1 MTRTGKVGVGFIG
14 AGMISEQYLTNL
26 TRFPDVEVVRI
37 GDIDTDRAAASAA
50 KWGVAASGTGDDVL
64 ADPDVEIVVNLTLP
78 ATHVEVS
85 TAALR
90 AGKHVWSEKPI
101 GVDRESAAGLVALA
115 ESLGLGLGIAPDT
128 VLGSGWQTAKRAI
141 EAGAIGTPLTAV
153 TSFQWQGPDVF
164 HPNASFLYAKGAGPL
179 FDMGPYYFTALV
191 HLLGPIA
198 SVVATGSRSR
208 DTRQLV
214 VGPNAGQEFPVEVP
228 THLSVLTSF
237 EQGGNAQSLLSF
249 DTPLFRHGV
258 FEVNGTEGT
267 IVLPDPNTFGGGTRS
282 ASHDRWV
289 QMSRSRSSRSG
300 RPSSTRSPPRAAA
313 SACSTWRGRSVA
325 EARTSRRARSGT
337 TSSTRWSR
345 WRSPS
350 SAVRSST
357 SSRPSL
363 RSRPCR
369 RTSTPSLPRSTRWP
383 PGSDDRGGPR
393 RRFLH
398 DAPAAC
404 RPCRWGEA
412 LLTSAAR
419 GT

>member
-1 MTRTGKVGVGFIG
+1 MTRTGRVGVGFIG

-26 TRFPDVEVVRI
+26 TTFPDVEVVRI
-37 GDIDTDRAAASAA
+37 GDIDTERAAASAA
-50 KWGVAASGTGDDVL
+50 KWGIPASGTGDEVL
-64 ADPDVEIVVNLTLP
+64 TDPDVEIVVNLTLP

-115 ESLGLGLGIAPDT
+115 DELGLRLGIAPDT
-128 VLGSGWQTAKRAI
+128 VLGTGWQTAKRAI

-191 HLLGPIA
+191 HLLGPVA

-208 DTRQLV
+208 ETRQLV

-267 IVLPDPNTFGGGTRS
+267 IVLPDPNTFGGGHPIRIARPLGTDVSFPIEQAWETLSDEEPTVGRGLGVLDMARAIRGGGAHIATGEVGYHVLDTMVAVEES
-282 ASHDRWV
+282 VARRAFVEVASTVAPIASLPEDFD
-289 QMSRSRSSRSG
+289 
-300 RPSSTRSPPRAAA
+300 PLAATLEGA
-313 SACSTWRGRSVA
+313 SATV
-325 EARTSRRARSGT
+325 
-337 TSSTRWSR
+337 
-345 WRSPS
+345 
-350 SAVRSST
+350 
-357 SSRPSL
+357 
-363 RSRPCR
+363 
-369 RTSTPSLPRSTRWP
+369 
-383 PGSDDRGGPR
+383 
-393 RRFLH
+393 
-398 DAPAAC
+398 
-404 RPCRWGEA
+404 
-412 LLTSAAR
+412 
-419 GT
+419 

>member
-1 MTRTGKVGVGFIG
+1 MTRTGRVGIGFIG

-26 TRFPDVEVVRI
+26 TTFPDVEVVRI
-37 GDIDTDRAAASAA
+37 GDIDTERAAASAA
-50 KWGVAASGTGDDVL
+50 KWGIPASGTGDEVL
-64 ADPDVEIVVNLTLP
+64 TDPDVEIVVNLTLP

-115 ESLGLGLGIAPDT
+115 DELGLRLGIAPDT
-128 VLGSGWQTAKRAI
+128 VLGTGWQTAKRAI

-191 HLLGPIA
+191 HLLGPVA

-214 VGPNAGQEFPVEVP
+214 VGPNAGQDFPVEVP

-267 IVLPDPNTFGGGTRS
+267 IVLPDPNTFGGGHPIRIARPLGTDVSFPIEQEWETLSDEEPTVGRGLGVLDMARAIRGGGAHIATGEVGYHVLDTMVAVEES
-282 ASHDRWV
+282 VARRAFVDVASTVAPIASLPEDFD
-289 QMSRSRSSRSG
+289 
-300 RPSSTRSPPRAAA
+300 PLAATLEGA
-313 SACSTWRGRSVA
+313 SATV
-325 EARTSRRARSGT
+325 
-337 TSSTRWSR
+337 
-345 WRSPS
+345 
-350 SAVRSST
+350 
-357 SSRPSL
+357 
-363 RSRPCR
+363 
-369 RTSTPSLPRSTRWP
+369 
-383 PGSDDRGGPR
+383 
-393 RRFLH
+393 
-398 DAPAAC
+398 
-404 RPCRWGEA
+404 
-412 LLTSAAR
+412 
-419 GT
+419 

>member
-1 MTRTGKVGVGFIG
+1 MTRTGRVGIGFIG

-26 TRFPDVEVVRI
+26 TTFPDVEVVRI
-37 GDIDTDRAAASAA
+37 GDIDTERAAASAA
-50 KWGVAASGTGDDVL
+50 KWGIPASGTGDEVL
-64 ADPDVEIVVNLTLP
+64 TDPDVEIVVNLTLP

-115 ESLGLGLGIAPDT
+115 DELGLRLGIAPDT
-128 VLGSGWQTAKRAI
+128 VLGTGWQTAKRAI

-191 HLLGPIA
+191 HLLGPVA

-267 IVLPDPNTFGGGTRS
+267 IVLPDPNTFGGGHPIRIARPLGTDVSFPIEQEWETLSDEEPTVGRGLGVLDMARAIRGGGPHIATGEVGYHVLDTMVAVEES
-282 ASHDRWV
+282 VARRVFVEVASTVAPIASLPEDFD
-289 QMSRSRSSRSG
+289 
-300 RPSSTRSPPRAAA
+300 PLAATLVGA
-313 SACSTWRGRSVA
+313 SATV
-325 EARTSRRARSGT
+325 
-337 TSSTRWSR
+337 
-345 WRSPS
+345 
-350 SAVRSST
+350 
-357 SSRPSL
+357 
-363 RSRPCR
+363 
-369 RTSTPSLPRSTRWP
+369 
-383 PGSDDRGGPR
+383 
-393 RRFLH
+393 
-398 DAPAAC
+398 
-404 RPCRWGEA
+404 
-412 LLTSAAR
+412 
-419 GT
+419 

>member
-1 MTRTGKVGVGFIG
+1 MTGTGRVGIGFIG

-26 TRFPDVEVVRI
+26 TTFPDVEVVRI
-37 GDIDTDRAAASAA
+37 GDIDTERAAASAA
-50 KWGVAASGTGDDVL
+50 KWGIPASGTGDEVL
-64 ADPDVEIVVNLTLP
+64 TDPDVEIVVNLTLP

-115 ESLGLGLGIAPDT
+115 DELGLRLGIAPDT
-128 VLGSGWQTAKRAI
+128 VLGTGWQTAKRAI

-191 HLLGPIA
+191 HLLGPVA

-214 VGPNAGQEFPVEVP
+214 VGPNAGQDFPVEVP

-267 IVLPDPNTFGGGTRS
+267 IVLPDPNTFGGGHPIRIARPLGTDVSFPFEQEWETLSDEEPTVGRGLGVLDMARAIRGGGAHIATGEVGYHVLDTMVAVEES
-282 ASHDRWV
+282 VERRAFVDVASTVAPIASLPEDFD
-289 QMSRSRSSRSG
+289 
-300 RPSSTRSPPRAAA
+300 PLAATLEGA
-313 SACSTWRGRSVA
+313 SATV
-325 EARTSRRARSGT
+325 
-337 TSSTRWSR
+337 
-345 WRSPS
+345 
-350 SAVRSST
+350 
-357 SSRPSL
+357 
-363 RSRPCR
+363 
-369 RTSTPSLPRSTRWP
+369 
-383 PGSDDRGGPR
+383 
-393 RRFLH
+393 
-398 DAPAAC
+398 
-404 RPCRWGEA
+404 
-412 LLTSAAR
+412 
-419 GT
+419 

>member
-1 MTRTGKVGVGFIG
+1 MTRTGRVGIGFIG

-26 TRFPDVEVVRI
+26 TTFPDVEVVRI
-37 GDIDTDRAAASAA
+37 GDIDAERAAASAA
-50 KWGVAASGTGDDVL
+50 KWGIPASGTGDEVL
-64 ADPDVEIVVNLTLP
+64 TDPDVEIVVNLTLP

-115 ESLGLGLGIAPDT
+115 DELGLRLGIAPDT
-128 VLGSGWQTAKRAI
+128 VLGTGWQTAKRAI

-191 HLLGPIA
+191 HLLGPVA

-267 IVLPDPNTFGGGTRS
+267 IVLPDPNTFGGGHPIRIARPLGTDVSFPIEQEWETLSDEEPTVGRGLGVLDMARAIRGGGPHIATGEVGYHVLDTMVAVEES
-282 ASHDRWV
+282 VARRAFVEVASTVAPIASLPEDFE
-289 QMSRSRSSRSG
+289 
-300 RPSSTRSPPRAAA
+300 PLAATLEDA
-313 SACSTWRGRSVA
+313 SATV
-325 EARTSRRARSGT
+325 
-337 TSSTRWSR
+337 
-345 WRSPS
+345 
-350 SAVRSST
+350 
-357 SSRPSL
+357 
-363 RSRPCR
+363 
-369 RTSTPSLPRSTRWP
+369 
-383 PGSDDRGGPR
+383 
-393 RRFLH
+393 
-398 DAPAAC
+398 
-404 RPCRWGEA
+404 
-412 LLTSAAR
+412 
-419 GT
+419 

>member
-1 MTRTGKVGVGFIG
+1 MTRTGTVGIGFIG
-14 AGMISEQYLTNL
+14 AGMISEQYLSNL

-37 GDIDTDRAAASAA
+37 GDIDTERAAASAA
-50 KWGVAASGTGDDVL
+50 KWGVAASGTGDEVL
-64 ADPDVEIVVNLTLP
+64 ADPDVEIVINLTLP

-115 ESLGLGLGIAPDT
+115 ESLGLRLGIAPDT
-128 VLGSGWQTAKRAI
+128 VLGTGWQTAKRAI

-237 EQGGNAQSLLSF
+237 EHGGNAQSLLSF

-267 IVLPDPNTFGGGTRS
+267 IVLPDPNTFGGGHPIRIARRLSKDVSFPFEQEWETVLDAEPTAGRGLGVLDMARAIRGGGAHIATGEVGYHVLDAMVAVEES
-282 ASHDRWV
+282 VERRAFVEVASTV
-289 QMSRSRSSRSG
+289 A
-300 RPSSTRSPPRAAA
+300 PIA
-313 SACSTWRGRSVA
+313 SLA
-325 EARTSRRARSGT
+325 EDFDPFARTLAT
-337 TSSTRWSR
+337 E
-345 WRSPS
+345 
-350 SAVRSST
+350 
-357 SSRPSL
+357 
-363 RSRPCR
+363 
-369 RTSTPSLPRSTRWP
+369 
-383 PGSDDRGGPR
+383 
-393 RRFLH
+393 
-398 DAPAAC
+398 PAAV
-404 RPCRWGEA
+404 
-412 LLTSAAR
+412 
-419 GT
+419 

>member
-1 MTRTGKVGVGFIG
+1 MTRTGRVGIGFIG

-26 TRFPDVEVVRI
+26 TTFPDVEVVRI
-37 GDIDTDRAAASAA
+37 GDIDTERAAASAA
-50 KWGVAASGTGDDVL
+50 KWGIPASGTGDEVL
-64 ADPDVEIVVNLTLP
+64 TDPDVEIVVNLTLP

-85 TAALR
+85 TSALR

-115 ESLGLGLGIAPDT
+115 DELGLRLGIAPDT
-128 VLGSGWQTAKRAI
+128 VLGTGWQTAKRAI

-191 HLLGPIA
+191 HLLGPVA

-214 VGPNAGQEFPVEVP
+214 VGPNAGQDFPVEVP

-267 IVLPDPNTFGGGTRS
+267 IVLPDPNTFGGGHPIRIARPLGTDVSFPFEQEWETLSDEEPTVGRGLGVLDMARAIRGGGAHIATGEVGYHVLDTMVAVEES
-282 ASHDRWV
+282 VERRAFVDVASTVAPIASLPEDFD
-289 QMSRSRSSRSG
+289 
-300 RPSSTRSPPRAAA
+300 PLAATLEGA
-313 SACSTWRGRSVA
+313 SATV
-325 EARTSRRARSGT
+325 
-337 TSSTRWSR
+337 
-345 WRSPS
+345 
-350 SAVRSST
+350 
-357 SSRPSL
+357 
-363 RSRPCR
+363 
-369 RTSTPSLPRSTRWP
+369 
-383 PGSDDRGGPR
+383 
-393 RRFLH
+393 
-398 DAPAAC
+398 
-404 RPCRWGEA
+404 
-412 LLTSAAR
+412 
-419 GT
+419 

>member
-1 MTRTGKVGVGFIG
+1 MTRTGRVGVGFIG

-26 TRFPDVEVVRI
+26 TTFPDVEVVRI
-37 GDIDTDRAAASAA
+37 GDIDTERAAASAA
-50 KWGVAASGTGDDVL
+50 KWGIPASGTGDEVL
-64 ADPDVEIVVNLTLP
+64 TDPDVEIVVNLTLP

-115 ESLGLGLGIAPDT
+115 DELGLRLGIAPDT
-128 VLGSGWQTAKRAI
+128 VLGTGWQTAKRAI

-191 HLLGPIA
+191 HLLGPVA

-208 DTRQLV
+208 ETRQLV
-214 VGPNAGQEFPVEVP
+214 VGPDAGQEFPVEVP

-267 IVLPDPNTFGGGTRS
+267 IVLPDPNTFGGGHPIRIARPLGTDVSFPIEQAWETLSDEEPTVGRGLGVLDMARAIRGGGAHVATGEVGYHVLDTMVAVEES
-282 ASHDRWV
+282 VARRAFVEVASTVAPIASLPEDFD
-289 QMSRSRSSRSG
+289 
-300 RPSSTRSPPRAAA
+300 PLAATLEGA
-313 SACSTWRGRSVA
+313 SATV
-325 EARTSRRARSGT
+325 
-337 TSSTRWSR
+337 
-345 WRSPS
+345 
-350 SAVRSST
+350 
-357 SSRPSL
+357 
-363 RSRPCR
+363 
-369 RTSTPSLPRSTRWP
+369 
-383 PGSDDRGGPR
+383 
-393 RRFLH
+393 
-398 DAPAAC
+398 
-404 RPCRWGEA
+404 
-412 LLTSAAR
+412 
-419 GT
+419 

>member
-1 MTRTGKVGVGFIG
+1 MTRTGRVGIGFIG

-26 TRFPDVEVVRI
+26 TTFPDVEVVRI
-37 GDIDTDRAAASAA
+37 GDIDTERAAASAA
-50 KWGVAASGTGDDVL
+50 KWGIPASGTGDEVL
-64 ADPDVEIVVNLTLP
+64 TDPDVEIVVNLTLP

-115 ESLGLGLGIAPDT
+115 DELGLRLGIAPDT
-128 VLGSGWQTAKRAI
+128 VLGTGWQTAKRAI

-191 HLLGPIA
+191 HLLGPVA

-214 VGPNAGQEFPVEVP
+214 VGPNAGQDFPVEVP

-267 IVLPDPNTFGGGTRS
+267 IVLPDPNTFGGGHPIRIARPLGTDVSFPFEQEWETLSDEEPTVGRGLGVLDMARAIRGGGAHIATGEVGYHVLDTMVAVEES
-282 ASHDRWV
+282 VERRAFVDVASTVAPIASLPEDFD
-289 QMSRSRSSRSG
+289 
-300 RPSSTRSPPRAAA
+300 PLAATLEGA
-313 SACSTWRGRSVA
+313 SATV
-325 EARTSRRARSGT
+325 
-337 TSSTRWSR
+337 
-345 WRSPS
+345 
-350 SAVRSST
+350 
-357 SSRPSL
+357 
-363 RSRPCR
+363 
-369 RTSTPSLPRSTRWP
+369 
-383 PGSDDRGGPR
+383 
-393 RRFLH
+393 
-398 DAPAAC
+398 
-404 RPCRWGEA
+404 
-412 LLTSAAR
+412 
-419 GT
+419 

>member
-1 MTRTGKVGVGFIG
+1 MTRTGRVGIGFIG

-26 TRFPDVEVVRI
+26 TTFPDVEVVRI
-37 GDIDTDRAAASAA
+37 GDIDTERAAASAA
-50 KWGVAASGTGDDVL
+50 KWGIPASGTGDEVL
-64 ADPDVEIVVNLTLP
+64 TDPDVEIVVNLTLP

-115 ESLGLGLGIAPDT
+115 DELGLRLGIAPDT
-128 VLGSGWQTAKRAI
+128 VLGTGWQTAKRAI

-191 HLLGPIA
+191 HLLGPVA

-267 IVLPDPNTFGGGTRS
+267 IVLPDPNTFGGGHPIRIARPLGTDVSFPIEQEWETLSDEEPTVGRGLGVLDMARAIRGGGPHIATGEVGYHVLDTMVAVEES
-282 ASHDRWV
+282 VARRAFVEVASTVAPIASLPEDFD
-289 QMSRSRSSRSG
+289 
-300 RPSSTRSPPRAAA
+300 PLAATLEGA
-313 SACSTWRGRSVA
+313 SATV
-325 EARTSRRARSGT
+325 
-337 TSSTRWSR
+337 
-345 WRSPS
+345 
-350 SAVRSST
+350 
-357 SSRPSL
+357 
-363 RSRPCR
+363 
-369 RTSTPSLPRSTRWP
+369 
-383 PGSDDRGGPR
+383 
-393 RRFLH
+393 
-398 DAPAAC
+398 
-404 RPCRWGEA
+404 
-412 LLTSAAR
+412 
-419 GT
+419 

>member
-1 MTRTGKVGVGFIG
+1 MTRTGRVGIGFIG

-26 TRFPDVEVVRI
+26 TTFPDVEVVRI
-37 GDIDTDRAAASAA
+37 GDIDTERAAASAA
-50 KWGVAASGTGDDVL
+50 KWGIPASGTGDEVL
-64 ADPDVEIVVNLTLP
+64 TDPDVEIVVNLTLP

-115 ESLGLGLGIAPDT
+115 DELGLRLGIAPDT
-128 VLGSGWQTAKRAI
+128 VLGTGWQTAKRAI

-191 HLLGPIA
+191 HLLGPVA

-214 VGPNAGQEFPVEVP
+214 VGPNAGQDFPVEVP

-267 IVLPDPNTFGGGTRS
+267 IVLPDPNTFGGGHPIRIARPLGTDVSFPFEQEWETLSDQEPTVGRGLGVLDMARAIRGRGAHIATGEVGYHVLDTMVAVEES
-282 ASHDRWV
+282 VERRAFVDVASTVAPIASLPEDFD
-289 QMSRSRSSRSG
+289 
-300 RPSSTRSPPRAAA
+300 PLAATLEGA
-313 SACSTWRGRSVA
+313 SATV
-325 EARTSRRARSGT
+325 
-337 TSSTRWSR
+337 
-345 WRSPS
+345 
-350 SAVRSST
+350 
-357 SSRPSL
+357 
-363 RSRPCR
+363 
-369 RTSTPSLPRSTRWP
+369 
-383 PGSDDRGGPR
+383 
-393 RRFLH
+393 
-398 DAPAAC
+398 
-404 RPCRWGEA
+404 
-412 LLTSAAR
+412 
-419 GT
+419 

>member
-1 MTRTGKVGVGFIG
+1 MTRTGRVGVGFIG

-26 TRFPDVEVVRI
+26 TTFPDVEVVRI
-37 GDIDTDRAAASAA
+37 GDIDTERAAASAA
-50 KWGVAASGTGDDVL
+50 KWGIPASGTGDEVL
-64 ADPDVEIVVNLTLP
+64 TDPDVEIVVNLTLP

-115 ESLGLGLGIAPDT
+115 DELGLRLGIAPDT
-128 VLGSGWQTAKRAI
+128 VLGTGWQTAKRAI

-191 HLLGPIA
+191 HLLGPVA

-208 DTRQLV
+208 ETRQLV

-237 EQGGNAQSLLSF
+237 EQGGSAQSLLSF

-267 IVLPDPNTFGGGTRS
+267 IVLPDPNTFGGGHPIRIARPLGTDVSFPIEQAWETLSDEEPTVGRGLGVLDMARAIRGGGAHVATGEVGYHVLDTMVAVEES
-282 ASHDRWV
+282 VARRAFVEVASTVAPIASLPEDFD
-289 QMSRSRSSRSG
+289 
-300 RPSSTRSPPRAAA
+300 PLAATLEGA
-313 SACSTWRGRSVA
+313 SATV
-325 EARTSRRARSGT
+325 
-337 TSSTRWSR
+337 
-345 WRSPS
+345 
-350 SAVRSST
+350 
-357 SSRPSL
+357 
-363 RSRPCR
+363 
-369 RTSTPSLPRSTRWP
+369 
-383 PGSDDRGGPR
+383 
-393 RRFLH
+393 
-398 DAPAAC
+398 
-404 RPCRWGEA
+404 
-412 LLTSAAR
+412 
-419 GT
+419 

>member
-1 MTRTGKVGVGFIG
+1 MTRTGRVGIGFIG

-26 TRFPDVEVVRI
+26 TTFPDVEVVRI
-37 GDIDTDRAAASAA
+37 GDIDTERAAASAA
-50 KWGVAASGTGDDVL
+50 KWGIPASGTGDEVL
-64 ADPDVEIVVNLTLP
+64 TDPDVEIVVNLTLP

-115 ESLGLGLGIAPDT
+115 DELGLRLGIAPDT
-128 VLGSGWQTAKRAI
+128 VLGTGWQTAKRAI

-191 HLLGPIA
+191 HLLGPVA

-214 VGPNAGQEFPVEVP
+214 VGPNTGQEFPVEVP

-237 EQGGNAQSLLSF
+237 EQGGHAQSLLSF

-267 IVLPDPNTFGGGTRS
+267 IVLPDPNTFGGGHPIRIARPLGTDVSFPIEQDWETLSDEEPTVGRGLGVLDMARAIRGGGPHIATGEVGYHVLDTMVAVEES
-282 ASHDRWV
+282 VARRAFVEVASTVAPIASLPEDFD
-289 QMSRSRSSRSG
+289 
-300 RPSSTRSPPRAAA
+300 PLAATLEGA
-313 SACSTWRGRSVA
+313 SATV
-325 EARTSRRARSGT
+325 
-337 TSSTRWSR
+337 
-345 WRSPS
+345 
-350 SAVRSST
+350 
-357 SSRPSL
+357 
-363 RSRPCR
+363 
-369 RTSTPSLPRSTRWP
+369 
-383 PGSDDRGGPR
+383 
-393 RRFLH
+393 
-398 DAPAAC
+398 
-404 RPCRWGEA
+404 
-412 LLTSAAR
+412 
-419 GT
+419 

>member
-1 MTRTGKVGVGFIG
+1 MTRTGTVGIGFIG
-14 AGMISEQYLTNL
+14 AGMISEQYLSNL

-37 GDIDTDRAAASAA
+37 GDIDTERAAASAA
-50 KWGVAASGTGDDVL
+50 KWGVAASGTGDEVL
-64 ADPDVEIVVNLTLP
+64 ADPDVEIVINLTLP

-115 ESLGLGLGIAPDT
+115 ESLGLRLGIAPDT
-128 VLGSGWQTAKRAI
+128 VLGTGWQTAKRAI

-237 EQGGNAQSLLSF
+237 EHGGNAQSLLSF

-267 IVLPDPNTFGGGTRS
+267 IVLPDPNTFGGGHPIRIARPLSKDVSFPFEQEWETVLDAEPTAGRGLGVLDMARAIRGGGAHIATGEVGYHVLDAMVAVEES
-282 ASHDRWV
+282 VERRAFVEVASTV
-289 QMSRSRSSRSG
+289 A
-300 RPSSTRSPPRAAA
+300 PIA
-313 SACSTWRGRSVA
+313 SLA
-325 EARTSRRARSGT
+325 EDFDPFARTLAT
-337 TSSTRWSR
+337 E
-345 WRSPS
+345 
-350 SAVRSST
+350 
-357 SSRPSL
+357 
-363 RSRPCR
+363 
-369 RTSTPSLPRSTRWP
+369 
-383 PGSDDRGGPR
+383 
-393 RRFLH
+393 
-398 DAPAAC
+398 PAAV
-404 RPCRWGEA
+404 
-412 LLTSAAR
+412 
-419 GT
+419 